1 VKDLEKLI
9 TREFNRL
16 FYEGLDGDGEI
27 YRRTSW
33 MGVPCLKCP
42 LDLWIYQEILFDTR
56 PDLIIETGSFAG
68 GSALYLAHICDLIGN
83 GKVVSID
90 ISERPR
96 PMHRRITY
104 LQGSSTDPE
113 VANQALASVSKP
125 AKVMV
130 ILDSDHTEAH
140 VLKELEM
147 YGPHVSPGCYLVVE
161 DTNINGHPV
170 RAEYGR
176 GPFEAVQTFIASNQ
190 SFVIDLKREKY
201 LMTFNPKGFLRRL
214 SESEMREANT
224 RDHEPPS
231 GHWSDTR
238 EPNTAPGGNSGTRLW
253 EDVLASR
260 DAQLAKVNTEFS
272 KVGEGFAQA
281 LHFLALRENELLQM
295 NTELAKV
302 SAAFSQALEI
312 LGTKDQQLSQ
322 ANAELAK
329 VGAGFSQALEIL
341 GTKDQQLS
349 QANAELAKVGVGF
362 SQALEILAERDRQL
376 TVARDELSRART
388 TLSQALQASDKDD
401 AHSVK

>member
-1 VKDLEKLI
+1 
-9 TREFNRL
+9 
-16 FYEGLDGDGEI
+16 
-27 YRRTSW
+27 
-33 MGVPCLKCP
+33 
-42 LDLWIYQEILFDTR
+42 
-56 PDLIIETGSFAG
+56 
-68 GSALYLAHICDLIGN
+68 
-83 GKVVSID
+83 VSID

-140 VLKELEM
+140 VLRELEM

-224 RDHEPPS
+224 GDHEPPS
-231 GHWSDTR
+231 GHWADTR
-238 EPNTAPGGNSGTRLW
+238 EPNAVPGGNTATRLW

-260 DAQLAKVNTEFS
+260 DAQLAKINAEFN

-281 LHFLALRENELLQM
+281 LKFLASRDNELSQM
-295 NTELAKV
+295 NTELTKV
-302 SAAFSQALEI
+302 GAAFSQALEI
-312 LGTKDQQLSQ
+312 LGTKDQEL
-322 ANAELAK
+322 AHVNAELAK
-329 VGAGFSQALEIL
+329 VGAGFSQALE
-341 GTKDQQLS
+341 
-349 QANAELAKVGVGF
+349 F
-362 SQALEILAERDRQL
+362 LAERDRQL
-376 TVARDELSRART
+376 NETRSELDKVGAAF
-388 TLSQALQASDKDD
+388 SQALQIIAERSDK
-401 AHSVK
+401 AGKKETKEQ